1 MLLLISSAPWSMH
14 HVVFLQA
21 IFKLSFHISL
31 HWRCTR
37 NRVEECIRS
46 GEEKEAER
54 APCKATGAGRSSRVL
69 LPRKFAASYASC
81 SAGAP
86 GLIPGLGRSP
96 EEGNGSPLQYYSFK
110 IPRTEEPGGLQ
121 AMESEKVK
129 TQLSNYTT
137 TIYYKDAEYILI
149 CTQYITIFVSI
160 KVQCRQIQN
169 KFT

>member
-1 MLLLISSAPWSMH
+1 MLLLVSSAPWSMH

-69 LPRKFAASYASC
+69 LPCKFAASYASC

-96 EEGNGSPLQYYSFK
+96 EEGNGSPLQYSCLEN
-110 IPRTEEPGGLQ
+110 PWTEEPGRLQ
-121 AMESEKVK
+121 SVGSQERESE
-129 TQLSNYTT
+129 TIQQPSN
-137 TIYYKDAEYILI
+137 DVWDL
-149 CTQYITIFVSI
+149 VS
-160 KVQCRQIQN
+160 
-169 KFT
+169 